1 MPLSLG
7 PETSDPYVS
16 DKSTMQLAAE
26 DPDPAAV
33 GDWEGQRCGYRGGG
47 GDGDVYHAAIAEFVA
62 AVALLFL

>member
-16 DKSTMQLAAE
+16 DKST
-26 DPDPAAV
+26 DPAAV

-47 GDGDVYHAAIAEFVA
+47 GKDGDVYHAAIAEFVA